1 MCCRFYTDDTTKK
14 DIISL
19 VSAYDRRINWLREGD
34 VHPGDPATVITAGGE
49 ALYAMDMRWS
59 EIFNARSETVQTKKM
74 FAESYEKRRCVIPAR
89 HFYEW
94 DREKN
99 RVQFTVEGERSV
111 YLAGIYMPASHGSTV
126 LTSHGSTALTSHG
139 STALTSH
146 GSTAL
151 TSHGSTCGAAMKEVD
166 DSVADAAPSHRDADG
181 TPPQHDSAEGA
192 VMEFTLLTAS
202 PGESMKP
209 VHDRQ
214 PLVLREDEIRDWILD
229 SGRAAELLEK
239 PPAEFSLYREY
250 EQLSFLDL
258 L

>member
-19 VSAYDRRINWLREGD
+19 VSAYDRKINWLREGD

-111 YLAGIYMPASHGSTV
+111 YLAGIYMPASHGST
-126 LTSHGSTALTSHG
+126 
-139 STALTSH
+139 
-146 GSTAL
+146 AL
-151 TSHGSTCGAAMKEVD
+151 TSHGSTCDAAMKEVD
-166 DSVADAAPSHRDADG
+166 
-181 TPPQHDSAEGA
+181 DSAEGA

-239 PPAEFSLYREY
+239 PPVEFSLYREY
-250 EQLSFLDL
+250 EQLSFLNL

>member
-19 VSAYDRRINWLREGD
+19 VSAYDRKINWLREGE
-34 VHPGDPATVITAGGE
+34 VRPGDPATVITAGGA

-111 YLAGIYMPASHGSTV
+111 YLAGIYMPASHGST
-126 LTSHGSTALTSHG
+126 
-139 STALTSH
+139 
-146 GSTAL
+146 AL

-166 DSVADAAPSHRDADG
+166 DSAADAAPAHRDADG
-181 TPPQHDSAEGA
+181 TPTQHDSAEGA
-192 VMEFTLLTAS
+192 VMEFSLLTAS

-239 PPAEFSLYREY
+239 PPVEFSLYREY

>member
-19 VSAYDRRINWLREGD
+19 VSAYDRKINWLREGE
-34 VHPGDPATVITAGGE
+34 VRPGDPATVITAGGA
-49 ALYAMDMRWS
+49 ALYARDMRWS

-111 YLAGIYMPASHGSTV
+111 YLAGIY
-126 LTSHGSTALTSHG
+126 
-139 STALTSH
+139 
-146 GSTAL
+146 
-151 TSHGSTCGAAMKEVD
+151 
-166 DSVADAAPSHRDADG
+166 AAPSHRDADG

-214 PLVLREDEIRDWILD
+214 PLVLREDEICDWILD

-239 PPAEFSLYREY
+239 PPVEFSLYREY

>member
-19 VSAYDRRINWLREGD
+19 VSAYDRKINWLREGD
-34 VHPGDPATVITAGGE
+34 VHPGDPATVITAGGA

-111 YLAGIYMPASHGSTV
+111 YLAGIYMPASHGST
-126 LTSHGSTALTSHG
+126 
-139 STALTSH
+139 
-146 GSTAL
+146 AL

-166 DSVADAAPSHRDADG
+166 
-181 TPPQHDSAEGA
+181 DSAEGA

-214 PLVLREDEIRDWILD
+214 PLVLREDEICDWILD

-239 PPAEFSLYREY
+239 PPVEFSLYREY
-250 EQLSFLDL
+250 EQLSFLNII
-258 L
+258 

>member
-19 VSAYDRRINWLREGD
+19 VSAYDRKINWLREGE
-34 VHPGDPATVITAGGE
+34 VHPGDPATVITAGGA

-111 YLAGIYMPASHGSTV
+111 YLAGIYMPASHGST
-126 LTSHGSTALTSHG
+126 ALTP
-139 STALTSH
+139 
-146 GSTAL
+146 
-151 TSHGSTCGAAMKEVD
+151 HGSTCGAAMKEAD

-181 TPPQHDSAEGA
+181 TSPQHDSVADA

-214 PLVLREDEIRDWILD
+214 PLVLREDEVRDWILD

-239 PPAEFSLYREY
+239 PPVEFSLYREY